1 MSTCKVFSFG
11 DNVRFLTCCNNFLI
25 VSSLCNLIMIFFSLV
40 FNGFLFGVLPLVSID
55 TDLDSDNPF
64 VPVSADLTL
73 FATNSKSRLFSL
85 TFVDNWG

>member
-1 MSTCKVFSFG
+1 MDSWFE
-11 DNVRFLTCCNNFLI
+11 
-25 VSSLCNLIMIFFSLV
+25 
-40 FNGFLFGVLPLVSID
+40 VLPLVSID

-64 VPVSADLTL
+64 VPISADLTL

>member
-11 DNVRFLTCCNNFLI
+11 DNVRFLTYNNFLI
-25 VSSLCNLIMIFFSLV
+25 GSSLCNLIIIFFSLV

-64 VPVSADLTL
+64 VPISADLTL
-73 FATNSKSRLFSL
+73 FATNAKSRLFSL